1 MKYPSL
7 DVGYAFFSPEL
18 QYGIAVRLISTGS
31 APRISY
37 AIGHN
42 EVRATE
48 ILDWMITVTA
58 QGKNCVSLDD
68 VIAYLDDSV
77 YRDSISK
84 RHNEYA
90 PFIEKARIYFDSIK

>member
-7 DVGYAFFSPEL
+7 DIGYAFFAPEMRC
-18 QYGIAVRLISTGS
+18 GIAVRLISTGS

-42 EVRATE
+42 EVRAAE
-48 ILDWMITVTA
+48 ILDQMITVTA

-68 VIAYLDDSV
+68 MLRYLDDSV

-84 RHNEYA
+84 HHNEYA
-90 PFIEKARIYFDSIK
+90 PFIEKASNYFDSIN